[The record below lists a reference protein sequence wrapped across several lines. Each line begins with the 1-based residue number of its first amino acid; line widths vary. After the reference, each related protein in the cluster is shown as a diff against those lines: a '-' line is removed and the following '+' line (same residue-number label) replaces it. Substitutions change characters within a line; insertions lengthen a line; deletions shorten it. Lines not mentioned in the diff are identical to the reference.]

1 MISSKAEGDSDSLPL
16 LLSMEIPKQLQES
29 QTRLLSVEAAV
40 SDLQRHHEIWSGV
53 ARDGL
58 ADLWVKCN
66 TLTEEVQS
74 SKTKGVNQHVGD
86 ELRASA
92 SDDAKGQVCARNKE
106 IQELRS
112 ELASESTRSK
122 VRLDVLSQRV
132 ESNDRQVQAL
142 QKEVAGGRSSF
153 EDLLKSV
160 AGLKSMVTE
169 ELGRLSDTSI
179 VVDEVTEK
187 VLQRLKAQQVTP
199 ELHQELHQTLRENS
213 ARCLALGRSLDSE
226 GSQAD
231 PCEMLPK
238 SRRGEMAAVLDR
250 GSGSPFQ
257 KTYQRSRSFWLQHLQ
272 SQKQDQQRQRH
283 LQQLQQ
289 RMKIPMDPDC
299 GMKQTDLEEMP
310 NIAVTRSDGQSSL
323 TSARTATPL
332 ATGGKGTTRESM
344 PQDAFPRTP
353 NRSPKRSHGSQNAA
367 CSTAWSSAQHAVQVP
382 YDTPSLGGRQAP
394 PASPRGRCDHII
406 T

>member
-1 MISSKAEGDSDSLPL
+1 MFCGKSEGDSDSLPL

-29 QTRLLSVEAAV
+29 QTRLLIIEAAV
-40 SDLQRHHEIWSGV
+40 SELQRHHEIWSGV

-66 TLTEEVQS
+66 TLTEEVRS
-74 SKTKGVNQHVGD
+74 SKPKGVNQHVGD
-86 ELRASA
+86 VLRASA

-213 ARCLALGRSLDSE
+213 ARCLALGRSLDSA

-231 PCEMLPK
+231 PCEMVPK
-238 SRRGEMAAVLDR
+238 SMRGEMAAVLGR

-310 NIAVTRSDGQSSL
+310 NLAVTRSDGESSL

-332 ATGGKGTTRESM
+332 ATAGKGTTRESM
-344 PQDAFPRTP
+344 QQDAFPRTP
-353 NRSPKRSHGSQNAA
+353 NRSPRRSHGSQNAA
-367 CSTAWSSAQHAVQVP
+367 CSTAWSSAQHAVQVR
-382 YDTPSLGGRQAP
+382 YDTLSLGTSSAASQ
-394 PASPRGRCDHII
+394 SPREV
-406 T
+406 

>member
-29 QTRLLSVEAAV
+29 QTRLLIIEAAV
-40 SDLQRHHEIWSGV
+40 SELQRHHEIWSGV

-122 VRLDVLSQRV
+122 VRLDVLSQCV

-213 ARCLALGRSLDSE
+213 ARCLALGRSLDSA

-231 PCEMLPK
+231 PCEMVPK
-238 SRRGEMAAVLDR
+238 SMRGEMAAVLGR

-310 NIAVTRSDGQSSL
+310 NLAVTRSDGESSL

-394 PASPRGRCDHII
+394 PASPRWRCDHMI